1 MIRIAFILFSITFST
16 SLFAQNAFAFQLMNT
31 MEHGK
36 NLFFSPTSIKA
47 AFAMA
52 FEGANGQTQQEFE
65 SVFGFE
71 EDNAKFIKELNQL
84 KSSAQ
89 ISNAVWILDDY
100 SIRPT
105 YTRLMKD
112 LFDAPPQFT
121 DFENEPAESAQKIN
135 DWISKST
142 QGMIK
147 NMVTPGAV
155 VDFKMALVNA
165 IYFKQNWKKPFTERH
180 TMKDDFNNSD
190 GTTTQVDMMRATDG
204 YRAFEGRQEKV
215 IELPYEDDKTSMII
229 VLPHQINR
237 YSLDAKKYETLCNQL
252 NWQKVQ
258 LKLPKFTFETPTFEL
273 KGMLTQLG
281 LKQAFRNDADFSG
294 MRVEKDLKIGTALHK
309 AKIVVNEKGTKAA
322 AVTVIGMVQT
332 TSAAPRPDPIMELTV
347 DKPFFYIIKDN
358 ASGAILFMGRMNT
371 MEQ

>member
-1 MIRIAFILFSITFST
+1 MIRIAFIFFSITVST
-16 SLFAQNAFAFQLMNT
+16 SLLAQNSFAFHLMNT
-31 MEHGK
+31 MERDK

-52 FEGANGQTQQEFE
+52 YEGTNGQTQKEFE
-65 SVFGFE
+65 SVFEFE
-71 EDNAKFIKELNQL
+71 EDNAAFIKELNQL

-89 ISNAVWILDDY
+89 ISNALWILDDY

-105 YTRLMKD
+105 YTRLMQD

-121 DFENEPAESAQKIN
+121 DFKNEPTKSAQKIN

-147 NMVTPGAV
+147 NMVTSDAV

-165 IYFKQNWKKPFTERH
+165 IYFKQNWKKPFVQEY
-180 TMKDDFNNSD
+180 TMKYDFNNSD
-190 GTTTQVDMMRATDG
+190 GTTIQVDMMRATDG
-204 YRAFEGRQEKV
+204 YRAFDGRQEKV

-229 VLPHQINR
+229 VLPREMNR
-237 YSLDAKKYETLCNQL
+237 YSLDAEKYQALCNQL
-252 NWQKVQ
+252 NWQKVH

-273 KGMLTQLG
+273 KGMLIQLG

-294 MRVEKDLKIGTALHK
+294 MREEKDLKIGTALHK

-322 AVTVIGMVQT
+322 AATVIGMVQT
-332 TSAAPRPDPIMELTV
+332 TSAAPRPDPIMEFTA
-347 DKPFFYIIKDN
+347 DKPFFYLIKDN
-358 ASGAILFMGRMNT
+358 TTGAILFMGRMNA
-371 MEQ
+371 ME